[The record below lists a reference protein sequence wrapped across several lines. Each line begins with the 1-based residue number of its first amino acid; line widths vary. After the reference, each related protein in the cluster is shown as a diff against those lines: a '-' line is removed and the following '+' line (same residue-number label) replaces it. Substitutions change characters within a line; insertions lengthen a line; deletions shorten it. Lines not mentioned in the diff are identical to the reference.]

1 MGRKFE
7 SRHFAKNISPLFN
20 HIPNS
25 TAEILVTASYPGI
38 KGKIYASISFMTLN
52 QIRAN
57 RLNAKR
63 SAGPRSAA
71 GKARSAM
78 NALKTG
84 ISAQSQILPGEDPAA
99 LEKLSGEFYE
109 YHQPESPAEREVLD
123 NIIHLAWLNRRY
135 RRIDAQLM
143 KYEMDTTYRRSPDCP
158 WGQSFG
164 SASVRFLRLQTR
176 VNAADRAFHRN
187 LEQLRL
193 LEAERP
199 TLEADDAAPDP
210 PAEPPAAPSTPDLPT
225 M

>member
-1 MGRKFE
+1 
-7 SRHFAKNISPLFN
+7 
-20 HIPNS
+20 
-25 TAEILVTASYPGI
+25 
-38 KGKIYASISFMTLN
+38 MTLN

-71 GKARSAM
+71 GKARCAM

-84 ISAQSQILPGEDPAA
+84 TSAQSQILPGEDPAA

-109 YHQPESPAEREVLD
+109 YHHPESPAEREVLD